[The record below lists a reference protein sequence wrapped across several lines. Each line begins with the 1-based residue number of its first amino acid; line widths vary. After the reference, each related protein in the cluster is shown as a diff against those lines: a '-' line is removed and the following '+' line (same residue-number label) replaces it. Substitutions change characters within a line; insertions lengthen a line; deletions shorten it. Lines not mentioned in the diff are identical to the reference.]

1 MANALVSVLERFNTF
16 ERPVR
21 FAAEAIGVVVLALVL
36 ARLIWLIASPSGAVA
51 NFVDRPLPSPVT
63 GTSGGLSVSV
73 DRTIILQNNP
83 FASEVEEAVIV
94 SAPETSL
101 NLQLDGLRMSDEA
114 TFAGTAIVRTP
125 NGQTQNYQIGDEII
139 AGVTLERILSD
150 RVIINR
156 DGANETLMLAG
167 RQAGL
172 SVIGDE
178 SMVVSASISSQTP
191 NTDTAEQTALPE
203 ITGRIAGPEI
213 LFKTM
218 RAEPVRTERGSSGY
232 RLFARGDVTMMQA
245 AGFEPG
251 DILLQF
257 NNTSVADTDLEEL
270 FERFGQVQTA
280 TLLIERDGVDRIIRL
295 SIGE

>member
-1 MANALVSVLERFNTF
+1 MANALVSVLERINAF

-21 FAAEAIGVVVLALVL
+21 FAAEAVAVIVLALVL
-36 ARLIWLIASPSGAVA
+36 ARLVWLVAFPSGAVA
-51 NFVDRPLPSPVT
+51 IFVDRPLPAPIT
-63 GTSGGLSVSV
+63 GTSGGLAVSV

-83 FASEVEEAVIV
+83 FASDVEEAVIV

-114 TFAGTAIVRTP
+114 SVAGTAIVRTP
-125 NGQTQNYQIGDEII
+125 NGQTENYQIGDEII

-178 SMVVSASISSQTP
+178 SMVVSATTSAQALSTGA
-191 NTDTAEQTALPE
+191 TASAALPE
-203 ITGRIAGPEI
+203 IAGRLVGPEI
-213 LFKTM
+213 LFTAM
-218 RAEPVRTERGSSGY
+218 RAEPARTERGVSGY
-232 RLFARGDVTMMQA
+232 RLFARGDVATMRA

-270 FERFGQVQTA
+270 IERFGQVQTA
-280 TLLIERDGVDRIIRL
+280 TLLIERDGVERVIRL

>member
-1 MANALVSVLERFNTF
+1 MDLGTNTIVSRLAAMNGSFRLIVEVIMVVILALVSSR
-16 ERPVR
+16 
-21 FAAEAIGVVVLALVL
+21 LV
-36 ARLIWLIASPSGAVA
+36 WLIAYPSGAVA
-51 NFVDRPLPSPVT
+51 DFVDRPLPAPIAS
-63 GTSGGLSVSV
+63 TSGGISVSV

-83 FASEVEEAVIV
+83 FASDVEDEVIV
-94 SAPETSL
+94 TAPETSL
-101 NLQLDGLRMSDEA
+101 NLQLDGLRMSNVADVS
-114 TFAGTAIVRTP
+114 GNAIIRTP
-125 NGQTQNYQIGDEII
+125 NGQSENYQIGDEII

-156 DGANETLMLAG
+156 DGANETLMLGG

-178 SMVVSASISSQTP
+178 SMVTSPVANLDQASA
-191 NTDTAEQTALPE
+191 TASAPDLPE
-203 ITGRIAGPEI
+203 IAGRIVGPEI
-213 LFKTM
+213 LFTSM
-218 RAEPVRTERGSSGY
+218 RAEPARTERGATGY
-232 RLFARGDVTMMQA
+232 RLLARGDAALMRD

-257 NNTSVADTDLEEL
+257 NNTSVTDTDLEEL
-270 FERFGQVQTA
+270 FDRFGQVQSA

>member
-1 MANALVSVLERFNTF
+1 MASAIVSVLERFGTF
-16 ERPVR
+16 ERPLR
-21 FAAEAIGVVVLALVL
+21 FVVEGVAVVILALVV
-36 ARLIWLIASPSGAVA
+36 ARLIWLIAAPTGAVA
-51 NFVDRPLPSPVT
+51 TFVDRPLPSPIT
-63 GTSGGLSVSV
+63 GSSGGLSVSV

-83 FASEVEEAVIV
+83 FASDVEEDVIV
-94 SAPETSL
+94 TAPETSL
-101 NLQLDGLRMSDEA
+101 NLQLDGLRMSNVADV
-114 TFAGTAIVRTP
+114 AGNAIIRTP
-125 NGQTQNYQIGDEII
+125 NGQSENYQIGDEII

-156 DGANETLMLAG
+156 DGANETLMLGG

-178 SMVVSASISSQTP
+178 SMVASPVANSDQAAA
-191 NTDTAEQTALPE
+191 TAAAPDLPE
-203 ITGRIAGPEI
+203 IAGRIVGPEI
-213 LFKTM
+213 LFTSM
-218 RAEPVRTERGSSGY
+218 RAEPARTERGATGY
-232 RLFARGDVTMMQA
+232 RLLARGDAALMRD

>member
-1 MANALVSVLERFNTF
+1 MDLGTNTIVSRLAAMNGSFRLIVEVIMVVILALVSSR
-16 ERPVR
+16 
-21 FAAEAIGVVVLALVL
+21 LV
-36 ARLIWLIASPSGAVA
+36 WLIAYPSGAVA
-51 NFVDRPLPSPVT
+51 DFLDRPLPAPIAS
-63 GTSGGLSVSV
+63 TSGGISVSV

-83 FASEVEEAVIV
+83 FASDVEDEVIV
-94 SAPETSL
+94 TAPETSL
-101 NLQLDGLRMSDEA
+101 NLQLDGLRMSNVADV
-114 TFAGTAIVRTP
+114 AGNAIIRTP
-125 NGQTQNYQIGDEII
+125 NGQSENYQIGDEII

-156 DGANETLMLAG
+156 DGANETLMLGG

-178 SMVVSASISSQTP
+178 SMVASPVANLDQASA
-191 NTDTAEQTALPE
+191 TASAPDLPE
-203 ITGRIAGPEI
+203 IAGRIVGPEI
-213 LFKTM
+213 LFTSM
-218 RAEPVRTERGSSGY
+218 RAEPARTERGATGY
-232 RLFARGDVTMMQA
+232 RLLARGDAALMRD

-257 NNTSVADTDLEEL
+257 NNTSVTDTDLEEL
-270 FERFGQVQTA
+270 FDRFGQVQSA

>member
-1 MANALVSVLERFNTF
+1 MANAIVSVLERFGTF

-21 FAAEAIGVVVLALVL
+21 FAVEGVAVVILALVV
-36 ARLIWLIASPSGAVA
+36 ARLIWLVAYPTDSVA
-51 NFVDRPLPSPVT
+51 NFVDRPLPSPIT

-83 FASEVEEAVIV
+83 FASDVEEEVIV
-94 SAPETSL
+94 TAPETSL
-101 NLQLDGLRMSDEA
+101 NLQLDGLRMSNA
-114 TFAGTAIVRTP
+114 ANVAGNAIIRTP
-125 NGQTQNYQIGDEII
+125 NGQSENYQVGDEII

-156 DGANETLMLAG
+156 DGANETLMLGG

-178 SMVVSASISSQTP
+178 SMVASPIVESGAANSVDSAP
-191 NTDTAEQTALPE
+191 DLPE
-203 ITGRIAGPEI
+203 IAGRIIGPEI
-213 LFKTM
+213 LFTAM
-218 RAEPVRTERGSSGY
+218 RAEPVRTERGASGY
-232 RLFARGDVTMMQA
+232 RLFARGDAAAMRS
-245 AGFEPG
+245 AGFESG

>member
-1 MANALVSVLERFNTF
+1 MDLGTNTIVSRLAAMNGSFRSIVEVIMVVILALVSSR
-16 ERPVR
+16 
-21 FAAEAIGVVVLALVL
+21 LV
-36 ARLIWLIASPSGAVA
+36 WLIAYPSGAVA
-51 NFVDRPLPSPVT
+51 DFVDRPLPAPIAS
-63 GTSGGLSVSV
+63 TSGGLSVSV

-83 FASEVEEAVIV
+83 FASDVEDEVIV
-94 SAPETSL
+94 TAPETSL
-101 NLQLDGLRMSDEA
+101 NLQLDGLRMSNVADV
-114 TFAGTAIVRTP
+114 AGNAIIRAP
-125 NGQTQNYQIGDEII
+125 NGQSENYQIGDEVI

-156 DGANETLMLAG
+156 DGANETLMLGG

-178 SMVVSASISSQTP
+178 SMVASPVANLDQASA
-191 NTDTAEQTALPE
+191 TASAPDLPE
-203 ITGRIAGPEI
+203 IAGRIVGPEI
-213 LFKTM
+213 LFTSM
-218 RAEPVRTERGSSGY
+218 RAEPARTERGATGY
-232 RLFARGDVTMMQA
+232 RLLARGDAALMRD

-257 NNTSVADTDLEEL
+257 NNTSVTDTDLEEL
-270 FERFGQVQTA
+270 FDRFGQVQSA

>member
-1 MANALVSVLERFNTF
+1 MDLGTNTIVSRLAAMNGSFRSIVEVIMVVLLALVSSR
-16 ERPVR
+16 
-21 FAAEAIGVVVLALVL
+21 LV
-36 ARLIWLIASPSGAVA
+36 WLIAYPSGAVA
-51 NFVDRPLPSPVT
+51 DFVDRPLPAPIAS
-63 GTSGGLSVSV
+63 TSGGLSVSV

-83 FASEVEEAVIV
+83 FASDVEDEVIV
-94 SAPETSL
+94 TAPETSL
-101 NLQLDGLRMSDEA
+101 NLQLDGLRMSNVADVS
-114 TFAGTAIVRTP
+114 GNAIIRTP
-125 NGQTQNYQIGDEII
+125 NGQSENYQIGDEII

-156 DGANETLMLAG
+156 DGANETLMLGG

-178 SMVVSASISSQTP
+178 SMVTSPVANLDQASA
-191 NTDTAEQTALPE
+191 TASAPDLPE
-203 ITGRIAGPEI
+203 IAGRIVGPEI
-213 LFKTM
+213 LFTSM
-218 RAEPVRTERGSSGY
+218 RAEPARTERGATGY
-232 RLFARGDVTMMQA
+232 RLLARGDAALMRD

-257 NNTSVADTDLEEL
+257 NNTSVTDTDLEEL
-270 FERFGQVQTA
+270 FDRFGQVQSA

>member
-1 MANALVSVLERFNTF
+1 MDLGTNTIVSRLAAMNGSFRLIVEVIMVVILALVSSR
-16 ERPVR
+16 
-21 FAAEAIGVVVLALVL
+21 LV
-36 ARLIWLIASPSGAVA
+36 WLIAYPSGAVA
-51 NFVDRPLPSPVT
+51 DFVDRPLPAPIAS
-63 GTSGGLSVSV
+63 TSGGISVSV

-83 FASEVEEAVIV
+83 FASDVEDEVIV
-94 SAPETSL
+94 TAPETSL
-101 NLQLDGLRMSDEA
+101 NLQLDGLRMSNVADV
-114 TFAGTAIVRTP
+114 AGNAIIRTP
-125 NGQTQNYQIGDEII
+125 NGQSENYQIGDEII

-156 DGANETLMLAG
+156 DGANETLMLGG

-178 SMVVSASISSQTP
+178 SMVASPVANLDQASA
-191 NTDTAEQTALPE
+191 TASAPDLPE
-203 ITGRIAGPEI
+203 IAGRIVGPEI
-213 LFKTM
+213 LFTSM
-218 RAEPVRTERGSSGY
+218 RAEPARTERGATGY
-232 RLFARGDVTMMQA
+232 RLLARGDAALMRD

-257 NNTSVADTDLEEL
+257 NNTSVTDTDLEEL
-270 FERFGQVQTA
+270 FDRFGQVQSA

>member
-1 MANALVSVLERFNTF
+1 MDLGTNTIVSRLAAMNGSFRLIVEVIMVVILALVSSR
-16 ERPVR
+16 
-21 FAAEAIGVVVLALVL
+21 LV
-36 ARLIWLIASPSGAVA
+36 WLIAYPSGAVA
-51 NFVDRPLPSPVT
+51 DFVDRPLPAPIAS
-63 GTSGGLSVSV
+63 TSGGISVSV

-83 FASEVEEAVIV
+83 FASDVEDEVIV
-94 SAPETSL
+94 TAPETSL
-101 NLQLDGLRMSDEA
+101 NLQLDGLRMSNVADV
-114 TFAGTAIVRTP
+114 AGNAIIRTP
-125 NGQTQNYQIGDEII
+125 NGQSENYQIGDEII

-156 DGANETLMLAG
+156 DGANETLMLGG

-178 SMVVSASISSQTP
+178 SMVTSPVANLDQASA
-191 NTDTAEQTALPE
+191 TASAPDLPE
-203 ITGRIAGPEI
+203 IAGRIVGPEI
-213 LFKTM
+213 LFTSM
-218 RAEPVRTERGSSGY
+218 RAEPARTERGATGY
-232 RLFARGDVTMMQA
+232 RLLARGDAALMRD

-257 NNTSVADTDLEEL
+257 NNTSVTDTDLEEL
-270 FERFGQVQTA
+270 FDRFGQVQSA